1 MKKVVTIDL
10 DKKNAK
16 KRDGDKENI
25 FPPIYK
31 EASYQSVIVNQLY
44 LGAPIAEKKALL
56 QLLTKKILGYK
67 QQDIKKDIF
76 SKFHFIT
83 HENTIEK
90 LVESKMKCIYC
101 RESMLFIYDTIR
113 EYRQWTLDRIDNEM
127 GHNSNNVVIC
137 CLGCNLAR
145 RNTNMEKFL
154 FTKQLRILKV

>member
-1 MKKVVTIDL
+1 MKKVVTIGL
-10 DKKNAK
+10 NKNEK
-16 KRDGDKENI
+16 KRDGYEENR

-31 EASYQSVIVNQLY
+31 EVSYQSVIINKLY
-44 LGAPIAEKKALL
+44 LDAPIAEKKALL
-56 QLLTKKILGYK
+56 QLLTKKLLGYK
-67 QQDIKKDIF
+67 QQDTKKDIF
-76 SKFHFIT
+76 SKFYFIT

-101 RESMLFIYDTIR
+101 RESMLFIYDTVR
-113 EYRQWTLDRIDNEM
+113 EHRQWTLDRIDNEM